1 MNYKLGVIGL
11 THGHVWGLLDQWAQ
25 ETNVI
30 LTAVADETPL
40 LDRARD
46 RFQTAYTDWR
56 QLLAEQNPDIVLV
69 TTDNRLGAE
78 VAVAAL
84 HAGAHVMVEKPMAA
98 DLAGA
103 DAMLAA
109 AKSTGKQ
116 LMINWPTNWN
126 AGLRSLLNMGVKGDL
141 GQVFHFKFRTGH
153 AGPREIGCDPYFVG
167 WLYDEQKNGG
177 GAIADFG
184 GYGAKM
190 ARFLMG
196 MPEAVMAVR
205 GNYTKDYPLCDDNG
219 TLLLRY
225 PKGAAV
231 LEGTWS
237 QIGSDGA
244 GNPTL
249 YGTEGTAT
257 LMDGRI
263 RVHRRGQE
271 VQMFEPVPLAEGERN
286 APDYF
291 LTRLREERAM
301 EGMVSPEIGR
311 DAQAILAA
319 ALESC
324 ATGQA
329 VKPKS

>member
-25 ETNVI
+25 ETNVV

-69 TTDNRLGAE
+69 TTDNRL
-78 VAVAAL
+78 
-84 HAGAHVMVEKPMAA
+84 
-98 DLAGA
+98 
-103 DAMLAA
+103 
-109 AKSTGKQ
+109 
-116 LMINWPTNWN
+116 
-126 AGLRSLLNMGVKGDL
+126 GVKGDL

-225 PKGAAV
+225 PNGAAV

-244 GNPTL
+244 GNPML

-271 VQMFEPVPLAEGERN
+271 VQMLEPVPLAEGERN

-291 LTRLREERAM
+291 LTCLREERAM
-301 EGMVSPEIGR
+301 EGMVSPVIGR